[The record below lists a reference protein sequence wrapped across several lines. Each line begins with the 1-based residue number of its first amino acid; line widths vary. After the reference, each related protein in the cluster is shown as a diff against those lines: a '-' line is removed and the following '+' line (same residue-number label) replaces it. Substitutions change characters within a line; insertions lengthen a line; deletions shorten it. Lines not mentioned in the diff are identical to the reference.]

1 VDARPVGRHD
11 AQQAVA
17 VGVAQ
22 LQVPDGQVI
31 LDGGVLR
38 EAAHPLEADPRLIAA
53 GGADRDHRAR
63 RRQEVMHTDL
73 RGQRGLRVA
82 AGEDRRDLAR
92 PAEVRAGD
100 ALLVRRERLADEV
113 AELDQA
119 SQSGPNTG
127 SCLHNQYHTAVRCL
141 GFSW

>member
-1 VDARPVGRHD
+1 MDARPVGRHD

-92 PAEVRAGD
+92 LAEVGAGD
-100 ALLVRRERLADEV
+100 PFLVRLQLLADLR
-113 AELDQA
+113 AKRFQA
-119 SQSGPNTG
+119 REARRHG
-127 SCLHNQYHTAVRCL
+127 CARR
-141 GFSW
+141 

>member
-1 VDARPVGRHD
+1 MDARPVGRHD

-63 RRQEVMHTDL
+63 RGKQVMQTDQRRRRRLRAAARQ
-73 RGQRGLRVA
+73 
-82 AGEDRRDLAR
+82 DRRYL
-92 PAEVRAGD
+92 P
-100 ALLVRRERLADEV
+100 
-113 AELDQA
+113 
-119 SQSGPNTG
+119 
-127 SCLHNQYHTAVRCL
+127 
-141 GFSW
+141 